1 MEQEIVMTKYGTK
14 GELQF
19 AMNHGIDIIKHHV
32 VSLPNRNEVEDICRE
47 LNLKAEMQAVISPRG
62 EYSSYEHAYYILKF
76 YKKNATTSFAIY
88 FGEDLVSSYNDYTIE
103 INNEEENVYEQDEPT
118 TR

>member
-19 AMNHGIDIIKHHV
+19 AMNHDIDIVKHHI
-32 VSLPNRNEVEDICRE
+32 VSLLNRDEVEDICRD
-47 LNLKAEMQAVISPRG
+47 LNLKAEMYAVVSPRG

-76 YKKNATTSFAIY
+76 YKKNAPTDFATY
-88 FGEDLVSSYNDYTIE
+88 FGEDLVSSYDNYTIE
-103 INNEEENVYEQDEPT
+103 INNEEENVYE
-118 TR
+118 

>member
-19 AMNHGIDIIKHHV
+19 AMNHGVDITKHHV
-32 VSLPNRNEVEDICRE
+32 VSLLNRSEVEDICRE
-47 LNLKAEMQAVISPRG
+47 LNLKAEMQAVVSPRG

-76 YKKNATTSFAIY
+76 SKKDAPTNFATY
-88 FGEDLVSSYNDYTIE
+88 FGEDLVSSNNNYTIE
-103 INNEEENVYEQDEPT
+103 INNEEENVYE
-118 TR
+118 